1 MPNAFYLVG
10 IPPDASQEDI
20 EFVIETKIVIPCMVQ
35 EQDRLIHQ
43 YITQAHYTCNNINGD
58 DDDSIGEIG
67 PEDAEFMKEKIY

>member
-1 MPNAFYLVG
+1 
-10 IPPDASQEDI
+10 
-20 EFVIETKIVIPCMVQ
+20 MVQ